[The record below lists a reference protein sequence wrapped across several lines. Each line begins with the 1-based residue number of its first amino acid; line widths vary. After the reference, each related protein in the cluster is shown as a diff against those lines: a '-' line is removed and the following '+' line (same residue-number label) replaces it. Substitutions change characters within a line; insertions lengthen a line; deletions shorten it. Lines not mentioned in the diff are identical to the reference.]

1 LSPLFHE
8 CVLILKISLF
18 LGIIFIIYGNSI
30 MKKSL
35 LITLTLLFVCSSL
48 FAQNNS
54 TKVEFRE
61 PRSGYWDTIQ
71 KGIDTYLGLKNPK
84 AKRQSL
90 KADVSK
96 IEHPSAPGEF
106 KYYWH
111 NKPQSQGR
119 TGTCWS
125 FSTTSFFESEVK
137 RLTGKE
143 VEISEL
149 YTVYW
154 EYIEKAKRFASERG
168 NSTLGEGSQGNA
180 LQKNFKKY
188 GAVPYEVYSG
198 LLPEQKF
205 YDHQDLFNEFS
216 AFLNKSKENQTWG
229 EDFIVS
235 GVKAILDKYMGTPP
249 EKFTYEGK
257 NWTPQTFL
265 KDYLQINLDDYIAVM
280 SIKNQPY
287 GSYVIYDVP
296 DNWWRNTD
304 YYNIPLDEFMGTLKA
319 AVDNGYTAAFFGD
332 VSEPGIDGFSGL
344 AIVPDFDINPSTISE
359 DARVFRFVNG
369 QTTDDHGIHCVGSTE
384 KNGYTWFL
392 IRESAAG
399 SFNSP
404 NPGYMMYREDYVRL
418 KMMGYLIHKSA
429 VKGHK

>member
-1 LSPLFHE
+1 
-8 CVLILKISLF
+8 
-18 LGIIFIIYGNSI
+18 

-96 IEHPSAPGEF
+96 IEHPSAPGDF

-180 LQKNFKKY
+180 LQKNFK
-188 GAVPYEVYSG
+188 
-198 LLPEQKF
+198 
-205 YDHQDLFNEFS
+205 
-216 AFLNKSKENQTWG
+216 
-229 EDFIVS
+229 
-235 GVKAILDKYMGTPP
+235 
-249 EKFTYEGK
+249 
-257 NWTPQTFL
+257 
-265 KDYLQINLDDYIAVM
+265 NLY
-280 SIKNQPY
+280 
-287 GSYVIYDVP
+287 
-296 DNWWRNTD
+296 
-304 YYNIPLDEFMGTLKA
+304 
-319 AVDNGYTAAFFGD
+319 
-332 VSEPGIDGFSGL
+332 
-344 AIVPDFDINPSTISE
+344 
-359 DARVFRFVNG
+359 RV
-369 QTTDDHGIHCVGSTE
+369 
-384 KNGYTWFL
+384 
-392 IRESAAG
+392 
-399 SFNSP
+399 
-404 NPGYMMYREDYVRL
+404 
-418 KMMGYLIHKSA
+418 
-429 VKGHK
+429 